1 MEAIL
6 WSRVEC
12 ETVSKAL
19 LKSSVM
25 TTTCEL
31 HDKQTGE
38 WQQELQSRIQLV
50 GKHIRPCNSAGQLD
64 GRLENCWID
73 EPSDNDMLE
82 CSAQDE
88 SDRNGSKVSMFL
100 RCSGSG
106 NWSVAVHWVQP
117 IYHLATGYAN
127 PLNWHTT
134 YALAYHFLRYKMT
147 QQTYSLH
154 AVYIILYKELL
165 VYNFRHFPNL
175 FTISFES

>member
-1 MEAIL
+1 MSNDIKNLTEVQRYDHYISVAQVQFCNRL
-6 WSRVEC
+6 ENGNKSR
-12 ETVSKAL
+12 SRG
-19 LKSSVM
+19 SSW
-25 TTTCEL
+25 TE
-31 HDKQTGE
+31 
-38 WQQELQSRIQLV
+38 SIF
-50 GKHIRPCNSAGQLD
+50 IRATQLD
-64 GRLENCWID
+64 GRLENRWID

-106 NWSVAVHWVQP
+106 NWSVAVHRVQP

-134 YALAYHFLRYKMT
+134 YALAYHFLRCKMT

-165 VYNFRHFPNL
+165 IYNFRHFPNF